1 MNHILVPHPFVA
13 ARLGGVPIAGTWF
26 SSGRTIGQIR
36 NLRALHE
43 VLSTSKVIVCDALAA
58 EVSTLYGRDPA
69 IARALIQLK
78 RDLFNE
84 RLPAQALAERVRPHL
99 PRECDEAVGTL
110 IDSLRGISGLEA
122 NCASTYASEVE
133 QAYDTALRLFSEH
146 ALIHALALTNPPVHA
161 RVLQL
166 LSGRQFPRKQRAQLC
181 TSLGRYILRSG
192 QKTSPLSSFGLV
204 ALGCWNDTAP
214 DAFGDGNAFAMTSKV
229 ERRLQPRFAALDYVF
244 LELLN
249 SIERIDDRTPV
260 ILNASVHAEDGRY
273 TWSRIKNDE
282 PPESRTRGTRVA
294 KNSSR
299 AALVKLLSK
308 IFGTPGPR
316 RALALYRLREA
327 LLPAVGGD
335 AARAD
340 ELLSTAWQHGLIRP
354 DLASGSDSVDW
365 ASTAC
370 ACLKQPLR
378 DAMSSAL
385 QQFMA
390 AIASPDRFD
399 HKFTATVEGHFQT
412 ILSIAGISIAV
423 ERFRPIVF
431 EDCSLPAPAFGL
443 PRKFLDRCE
452 PELVALL
459 RVIPILT
466 GNAPLSRFRRLIC
479 RRFRERYGSGGVC
492 RDVRDFIETCADTFD
507 AHFGDSGQHAGDSER
522 LRRGSEDTDRAL
534 ARLRRKMFMR
544 LAGLAKTSR
553 EIVLEAGHL
562 DRYSRHVKTEG
573 PRPDVSKMLFMQPVS
588 TPEGPWL
595 AINHIYPGASCMF
608 SRFIPDDKVAKD
620 KVRNYLREI
629 SEDGAFVELGGIFGF
644 NANLHPILSD
654 EVVDIPPF
662 VSSGATAKSLDA
674 LRLRHRADRDDLVFE
689 DERGQVVNVFY
700 PGILTP
706 LLMPRSHQ
714 VVRTLCFSSDR
725 VDDLSDQFAHFLA
738 PDARGAIR
746 IPRVRLG
753 DIVLVRRSLAIRKTD
768 LPDPALDEF
777 VFFEKFAAWA
787 DSNDLPR
794 WMFSK
799 RTAIPALHRGAGMQ
813 SPDWRSLP
821 GKDAK
826 PMPLDT
832 ACPMA
837 VRIFQK
843 NLAVGDLDVVFAEAL
858 PDPTQ
863 TCFEQGGHAVVG
875 EFGIELTLKERA

>member
-1 MNHILVPHPFVA
+1 MNHILVPHPFVV
-13 ARLGGVPIAGTWF
+13 ARLGGVPIAGTSF
-26 SSGRTIGQIR
+26 ASGHAIGQIR
-36 NLRALHE
+36 ALRSLREA
-43 VLSTSKVIVCDALAA
+43 LSTRKAIVCDALAA

-99 PRECDEAVGTL
+99 PRECDAAVGTL
-110 IDSLRGISGLEA
+110 MDSLRAISSLEA
-122 NCASTYASEVE
+122 NCATTHAGELE
-133 QAYDTALRLFSEH
+133 QAYDAALGLFSQH
-146 ALIHALALTNPPVHA
+146 TLIHALALTNPPVHA
-161 RVLQL
+161 RLLQL
-166 LSGRQFPRKQRAQLC
+166 LSGRHFPKKQRAQIC
-181 TSLGRYILRSG
+181 TNLGRYILRSG
-192 QKTSPLSSFGLV
+192 LKTSPLSSFGLV
-204 ALGCWNDTAP
+204 ALGCWDDAAP
-214 DAFGDGNAFAMTSKV
+214 EAFAGGDSFALTTTV
-229 ERRLQPRFAALDYVF
+229 ERKLQPRFAALDHVF
-244 LELLN
+244 FELL
-249 SIERIDDRTPV
+249 SDIERIDDGTPV
-260 ILNASVHAEDGRY
+260 ILNTSVRAEDGHY
-273 TWSRIKNDE
+273 AWSRIKNDE

-294 KNSSR
+294 RNSSR
-299 AALVKLLSK
+299 AALVKLLWK
-308 IFGTPGPR
+308 IFDAPGPR
-316 RALALYRLREA
+316 YAMALYRLKEA

-340 ELLSTAWQHGLIRP
+340 ELLATAWKHGLIQP
-354 DLASGSDSVDW
+354 DLASGSDSVEW
-365 ASTAC
+365 AGMAC
-370 ACLKQPLR
+370 ACLKPPLR

-390 AIASPDRFD
+390 AIASDRFD
-399 HKFTATVEGHFQT
+399 HGFTAKVEAHFQT
-412 ILSIAGISIAV
+412 ILSIAGISTAV
-423 ERFRPIVF
+423 ARFRPIVF
-431 EDCSLPAPAFGL
+431 EDCSLPVPAFGL
-443 PRKFLDRCE
+443 PRTFLDRCE
-452 PELVALL
+452 PELIALL
-459 RVIPILT
+459 RIIPILT
-466 GNAPLSRFRRLIC
+466 GNAPLSRFRRVIC

-492 RDVRDFIETCADTFD
+492 LDARDFIETCADTFD
-507 AHFGDSGQHAGDSER
+507 ALFGGNGQDAGDAGPP
-522 LRRGSEDTDRAL
+522 RRRPEDTDRAL

-544 LAGLAKTSR
+544 LAGLAKTGR
-553 EIVLEAGHL
+553 EIVLEAAHL
-562 DRYSRHVKTEG
+562 DRYSQRVKTEG
-573 PRPDVSKMLFMQPVS
+573 PRPDVSKMIFMQPVA
-588 TPEGPWL
+588 TPQGPWW

-620 KVRNYLREI
+620 KVRDYLRDI

-662 VSSGATAKSLDA
+662 VSSSAKARSLDA

-725 VDDLSDQFAHFLA
+725 VEDLCDQFAHFLA
-738 PDARGAIR
+738 PDADGAIR

-753 DIVLVRRSLAIRKTD
+753 DIVLVRRSLAIRKAD

-777 VFFEKFAAWA
+777 VFFEKFATWA

-794 WMFSK
+794 WMFSR

-832 ACPMA
+832 ACPMT

-875 EFGIELTLKERA
+875 ELGIELTLKELA